1 MMINKVSRKVGSEL
15 MKAELGFN
23 SLNEA
28 HPTLL
33 STFDTM
39 TPVFEYVDGQ
49 RTDTVAGYKADVL
62 LSGMGVISV
71 KLPASEVEQHKD
83 MYQELMPI
91 TFVDDDMS
99 EVNGNLYFKASSVKP
114 ADSKQPTS
122 RPTIDVK

>member
-1 MMINKVSRKVGSEL
+1 MMISKVSRKVGSEL
-15 MKAELGFN
+15 MKAELGIE

-28 HPTLL
+28 HPVLL

-39 TPVFEYVDGQ
+39 TPVFEYVDGK
-49 RTDTVAGYKADVL
+49 RTDTITGYKADVL

-91 TFVDDDMS
+91 TFVEDDMS
-99 EVNGNLYFKASSVKP
+99 EVNGNLYFKASSIKP
-114 ADSKQPTS
+114 ATS
-122 RPTIDVK
+122 RPAVSVK

>member
-1 MMINKVSRKVGSEL
+1 MMISKVARKSGKDL
-15 MKAELGFN
+15 MKAELGIE

-28 HPTLL
+28 HPVLL

-39 TPVFEYVDGQ
+39 TPVYEYVNGE

-91 TFVDDDMS
+91 TFVEDDMS
-99 EVNGNLYFKASSVKP
+99 EVNGNLYFKASSIKP
-114 ADSKQPTS
+114 ADSKPATS
-122 RPTIDVK
+122 RPSIDVK

>member
-1 MMINKVSRKVGSEL
+1 MMINKTQRKTGAEL
-15 MKAELGFN
+15 MKSELGIE

-62 LSGMGVISV
+62 LSKLGVISV
-71 KLPASEVEQHKD
+71 KLPADEVEQNKD
-83 MYQELMPI
+83 MYQELVPI

-99 EVNGNLYFKASSVKP
+99 EVSGNLYFRASAIKP
-114 ADSKQPTS
+114 ATS
-122 RPTIDVK
+122 RPATDVK

>member
-62 LSGMGVISV
+62 LSGLGVISV

-99 EVNGNLYFKASSVKP
+99 EVNGNLYFKASSIKP
-114 ADSKQPTS
+114 AAS
-122 RPTIDVK
+122 RPAIDVK

>member
-1 MMINKVSRKVGSEL
+1 MMINRTQRKAGAQL
-15 MKAELGFN
+15 MRAELGVN

-62 LSGMGVISV
+62 LSGLGVISV
-71 KLPASEVEQHKD
+71 KLPADEVTANQSVYK
-83 MYQELMPI
+83 ELMPI

-99 EVNGNLYFKASSVKP
+99 EVNGNLYFKASAIKP
-114 ADSKQPTS
+114 ATS
-122 RPTIDVK
+122 RPAINVK